1 MTFPGLEGLP
11 LVDGYL
17 SSGKEGKTVAFENFY
32 HVIAAV
38 KELPPCRLCVASA
51 AEETVLEAVRD
62 TRKEGLV
69 DFVLIGHEEQIWR
82 LAMKVSL
89 NLQGI
94 EIIDVPDP
102 LEATDRAVQEVAS
115 GRADIL
121 MKGMVNSSDFLR
133 AVLKPEGGMRREGIL
148 SHLAIYEVPGYY
160 RLIYMTDGGLNVS
173 PDLEQK
179 KAILQ
184 NSIDFFRAIGM
195 DQPRVAILSANEKVD
210 PKMPS
215 TVDAQV
221 LRDMAEEEF
230 PGAIVDGP
238 TPLDI
243 AVSFEAAMH
252 KGIDSPVA
260 GKADLLMVP
269 NIEAGNILGKSMI
282 YFANSRMAG
291 LVLGA
296 SRPAILT
303 SRNEPP
309 MGKIASIALAAY
321 SVARTREG

>member
-1 MTFPGLEGLP
+1 M
-11 LVDGYL
+11 
-17 SSGKEGKTVAFENFY
+17 SFENFY
-32 HVIAAV
+32 QVISAV
-38 KELPPCRLCVASA
+38 KELPPCRLCVAAA

-62 TRKEGLV
+62 SRKEGLV
-69 DFVLIGHEEQIWR
+69 EFVLIGPEEKIWR
-82 LAMKVSL
+82 QAMTVSL

-94 EIIDVPDP
+94 EIIDIADP
-102 LEATDRAVQEVAS
+102 IEATNRAVKEVAE
-115 GRADIL
+115 GKAEIL

-133 AVLKPEGGMRREGIL
+133 AVLNPEGGMRRDRIL

-173 PDLEQK
+173 PSLDQK

-184 NSIDFFRAIGM
+184 NAVEFLHAIGLNE
-195 DQPRVAILSANEKVD
+195 PKVAALSANEKVD
-210 PKMPS
+210 PKVQA
-215 TVDAQV
+215 TVDAAA
-221 LRDMAEEEF
+221 LKEMAAEAF

-243 AVSFEAAMH
+243 ALSFEAALH

-260 GKADLLMVP
+260 GKADLLFVP
-269 NIEAGNILGKSMI
+269 NIEAGNILGKAII
-282 YFANSRMAG
+282 YFAGGRMGG

-296 SRPAILT
+296 SRPVILT

-309 MGKIASIALAAY
+309 MGKMASIALAAY
-321 SVARTREG
+321 SVARNR

>member
-1 MTFPGLEGLP
+1 M
-11 LVDGYL
+11 
-17 SSGKEGKTVAFENFY
+17 AFENFY
-32 HVIAAV
+32 QVISAV

-62 TRKEGLV
+62 SRKEGIV
-69 DFVLIGHEEQIWR
+69 NFVLVGHEEQIWR
-82 LAMKVSL
+82 QAMKVSL

-94 EIIDVPDP
+94 EIIDIPDP
-102 LEATDRAVQEVAS
+102 LEATSRAVKEVAA
-115 GRADIL
+115 GNADIL

-133 AVLKPEGGMRREGIL
+133 AILNPEGGMRREGLL

-160 RLIYMTDGGLNVS
+160 RLIYMTDGGLNVN

-184 NSIDFFRAIGM
+184 NAVNFLHAIGM
-195 DQPRVAILSANEKVD
+195 EQPRVAILSANEKVD
-210 PKMPS
+210 PKVPV

-221 LRDMAEEEF
+221 LRDMAADEL

-243 AVSFEAAMH
+243 AVSYEAAMH

-282 YFANSRMAG
+282 YFANSRMGG

-321 SVARTREG
+321 SVARNRSND

>member
-1 MTFPGLEGLP
+1 M
-11 LVDGYL
+11 
-17 SSGKEGKTVAFENFY
+17 SFENFY
-32 HVIAAV
+32 QVITAV
-38 KELPPCRLCVASA
+38 KELPPCRLCVAAA

-62 TRKEGLV
+62 SRKEGLV
-69 DFVLIGHEEQIWR
+69 DFVLVGPEEKIWR
-82 LAMKVSL
+82 MAMTVSL

-94 EIIDVPDP
+94 EIIDVTDP
-102 LEATDRAVQEVAS
+102 VESAHRAVKEVAE

-133 AVLKPEGGMRREGIL
+133 TVLRPEGGMRRDRIL

-173 PDLEQK
+173 PNLDQK
-179 KAILQ
+179 KAILL
-184 NSIDFFRAIGM
+184 NAIEFLHAIGL
-195 DQPRVAILSANEKVD
+195 DEPKVACLSANEKVD
-210 PKMPS
+210 PKIPA
-215 TVDAQV
+215 TVDARA
-221 LRDMAEEEF
+221 LKDMASEAF

-243 AVSFEAAMH
+243 AVSFESALH

-269 NIEAGNILGKSMI
+269 NIEAGNILGKAII
-282 YFANSRMAG
+282 YFAGGRMAG

-296 SRPAILT
+296 SRPVILT

-309 MGKIASIALAAY
+309 MGKMASIALAAY
-321 SVARTREG
+321 SVARNR